1 MKLQD
6 CIKATDRTYV
16 EIDVEALRHN
26 IRIAR
31 DRVGKAVKI
40 MCLVKA
46 DAYGHGAVAVAKYCR
61 DMLDYLGVATI
72 DEGIEL
78 RQSGVDLPI
87 LVVGDV
93 AGSRYKDAIDCDIEM
108 TVHSLECAHTLNDF
122 CKTVGKRAKVHIAV
136 DTGMGRIGFLPCEV
150 NDAVKVCAF
159 DNLEVKGVFTH
170 FAKADESDK
179 SYTYMQKR
187 LFDKF
192 VEDMRRKGVDV
203 GLRHVANSA
212 SILDIEHCNCD
223 MARMGIMTY
232 GLSPSSAVRGD
243 ALRPAM
249 SWYSHIIHVK
259 TLPKGCSVSYGGDYI
274 TDDYTV
280 VATVAVGYGDGYP
293 RALSGKSYVLVNG
306 RRANVIGRICMDQ
319 MMIDVTH
326 IKDVKVGD
334 KVTLMGRDGNQFI
347 SAEELAGLA
356 STINYEIVCG
366 VAPRV
371 PRVYVNF

>member
-1 MKLQD
+1 M
-6 CIKATDRTYV
+6 
-16 EIDVEALRHN
+16 DVGALRHN

-31 DRVGKAVKI
+31 DRVGKDVKI

-61 DMLDYLGVATI
+61 DLLDYLGVATI

-78 RQSGVDLPI
+78 RQNGVDLPI

-93 AGSRYKDAIDCDIEM
+93 AKSRYEDAIDCDIEM

-150 NDAVKVCAF
+150 NEAIKACAF
-159 DNLEVKGVFTH
+159 DNLEIKGVFTH
-170 FAKADESDK
+170 FAKADEVDK
-179 SYTYMQKR
+179 SYTYEQKR
-187 LFDKF
+187 AFDAF
-192 VEDMRRKGVDV
+192 VEGMKKEGAQV

-212 SILDIEHCNCD
+212 SILDVEHCNCD
-223 MARMGIMTY
+223 MVRMGIMTY

-259 TLPKGCSVSYGGDYI
+259 TLPKGCGVSYGGEYI
-274 TDDYTV
+274 TSKDTV

-293 RALSGKSYVLVNG
+293 RALSGRSHVLVNG
-306 RRANVIGRICMDQ
+306 QRAPVIGRICMDQ

-326 IKDVKVGD
+326 IESAKVGD
-334 KVTLMGRDGNQFI
+334 LVTLMGRQGSQII
-347 SAEELAGLA
+347 SAEELAELA
-356 STINYEIVCG
+356 GTINYEIVCG
-366 VAPRV
+366 IAPRAPRV
-371 PRVYVNF
+371 YKI